1 MSLLTPLNH
10 FSGVLQQ
17 RYYTRGLTSQLLW
30 LLAKD
35 LYVGKEAKDAFK
47 DAFVNFS
54 RWVSMDG
61 ISSPRMHEEVDAT
74 SLAPYKRDAVLPLP
88 TVVDKTIPIYFKENK
103 PLRKGCSHADNLSRV
118 SQIFISDTAGRSSDQ
133 SALHEITRSDASI
146 NCSPPLPWVAILVD
160 FGVKIHAVQ
169 PTFSVGQSEPRDIQ
183 EVGPCLRI
191 HVTAISVDTFPFLS
205 RHERLRSVLQNII
218 VYEELS
224 SERWKAY
231 TDISSNKCCMEVLV
245 RNVI

>member
-1 MSLLTPLNH
+1 MLSRTRLSTSLA
-10 FSGVLQQ
+10 GCQ
-17 RYYTRGLTSQLLW
+17 W
-30 LLAKD
+30 
-35 LYVGKEAKDAFK
+35 
-47 DAFVNFS
+47 
-54 RWVSMDG
+54 MG
-61 ISSPRMHEEVDAT
+61 ISSPRMVT
-74 SLAPYKRDAVLPLP
+74 TILPLP

-103 PLRKGCSHADNLSRV
+103 PFRK
-118 SQIFISDTAGRSSDQ
+118 AGRSSDQ

-218 VYEELS
+218 VYEEFPPNGGKL
-224 SERWKAY
+224 
-231 TDISSNKCCMEVLV
+231 T
-245 RNVI
+245 